1 MNQII
6 SIPLY
11 GKKSRI
17 RVLCNPEYP
26 QTILSV
32 MSMAMALIP
41 VDNLIIMQFSILKTK
56 RVSRGSYSL
65 VAMVGT

>member
-1 MNQII
+1 MY
-6 SIPLY
+6 SVTL
-11 GKKSRI
+11 S
-17 RVLCNPEYP
+17 
-26 QTILSV
+26 ILSV
-32 MSMAMALIP
+32 MSMSMAVIP